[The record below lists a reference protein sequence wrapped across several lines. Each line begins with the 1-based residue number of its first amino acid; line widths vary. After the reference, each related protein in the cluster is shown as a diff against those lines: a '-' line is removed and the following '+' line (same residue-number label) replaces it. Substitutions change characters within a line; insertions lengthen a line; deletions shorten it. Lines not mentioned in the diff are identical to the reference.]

1 MQHGAALAA
10 YADFVASTADG
21 LNRAWSAEKG
31 HWSPLTV
38 TGTTGLDTISMV
50 NQHHVALRRDQETPH
65 PLLASGRR
73 LGEGELLT
81 YHGVFG
87 CARGNIPDF
96 DRAVVAC
103 RDQSGDVKE
112 LHLFDRTAAEVSAR
126 SSVLALFKN
135 LELGAPC
142 HFTVRAWVSDRK

>member
-10 YADFVASTADG
+10 YADFVASTADD
-21 LNRAWSAEKG
+21 LNKAWSAEEG
-31 HWSPLTV
+31 DWSPLTV
-38 TGTTGLDTISMV
+38 TGLAIIRMV
-50 NQHHVALRRDQETPH
+50 NEHHVALRCDQERPR
-65 PLLASGRR
+65 PLLLSAGCR
-73 LGEGELLT
+73 GKGELLT
-81 YHGVFG
+81 CLGVFG

-135 LELGAPC
+135 LELGAPF
-142 HFTVRAWVSDRK
+142 HFIVRAWVSDRK